1 MGLGFGGGVPIARGR
16 GDGSLQGRSG
26 RVALPRVKDRLERL
40 AGWERAEVVVARRAE
55 RKADVRRAGAD
66 MVGGLQ
72 GFGVR
77 ALD

>member
-1 MGLGFGGGVPIARGR
+1 M
-16 GDGSLQGRSG
+16 
-26 RVALPRVKDRLERL
+26 ALPRVKDRLERL

-66 MVGGLQ
+66 MVGGLR

-77 ALD
+77 GLD